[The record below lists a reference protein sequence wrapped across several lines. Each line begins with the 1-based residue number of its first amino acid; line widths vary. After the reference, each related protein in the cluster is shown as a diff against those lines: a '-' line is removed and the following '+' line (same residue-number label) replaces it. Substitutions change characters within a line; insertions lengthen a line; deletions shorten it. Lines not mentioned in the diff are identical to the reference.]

1 MAVLNQLQ
9 GLAETEPSTLVTH
22 VFPCISLFTEEYIF
36 LQIELQNS
44 QEKVRHILCSEWD
57 QLVRIENAPN
67 DPVDPN
73 LKRVVIGMED
83 GQGVIKNL
91 IQAMHASDV
100 LAYR

>member
-1 MAVLNQLQ
+1 MFT
-9 GLAETEPSTLVTH
+9 LALSYLLKNI
-22 VFPCISLFTEEYIF
+22 FF

-73 LKRVVIGMED
+73 LKRVVIGKED